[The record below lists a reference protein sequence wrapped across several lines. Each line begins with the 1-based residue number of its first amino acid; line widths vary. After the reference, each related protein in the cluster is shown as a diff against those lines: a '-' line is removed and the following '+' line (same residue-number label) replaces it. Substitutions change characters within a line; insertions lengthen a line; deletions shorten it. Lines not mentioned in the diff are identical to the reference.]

1 MTKSDIKSGKDEKTI
16 LKVVISWFMNKS
28 SMNIFLLERFLNW
41 KFESKT
47 FKRRYWL
54 EIFIILDIFI
64 ALLMNCLLTIPISR
78 SLVYW
83 SLLIIIMAFAFYRII
98 EIICYQFHD
107 ILVNTEKTL
116 YDKVRTLFIAF
127 LNYFEIIFWFGF
139 FYHIFYFS
147 FSDENVLNTVGGSLY
162 YSIVTMTTLGS
173 GNIFPTDMIGRV
185 IIIFQVLIALYMA
198 LVVIARFIPL
208 LKNNENQ

>member
-1 MTKSDIKSGKDEKTI
+1 MIKFDIKPGKDEKTL
-16 LKVVISWFMNKS
+16 LKVGISWFKNKS

-41 KFESKT
+41 QFASKT

-54 EIFIILDIFI
+54 EILVILDIFI

-78 SLVYW
+78 NLVYW

-98 EIICYQFHD
+98 EIICVQFHA
-107 ILVNTEKTL
+107 ILFITEKTL
-116 YDKVRTLFIAF
+116 YDEVRTLMLAL

-173 GNIFPTDMIGRV
+173 GNIFPTDLIGRV
-185 IIIFQVLIALYMA
+185 LIIFQVLIGLYMA

-208 LKNNENQ
+208 LKNNK